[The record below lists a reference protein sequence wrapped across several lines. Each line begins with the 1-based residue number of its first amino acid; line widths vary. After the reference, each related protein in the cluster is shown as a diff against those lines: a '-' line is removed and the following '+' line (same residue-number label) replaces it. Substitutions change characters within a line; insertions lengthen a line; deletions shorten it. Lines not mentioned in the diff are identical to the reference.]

1 MEAAL
6 AAYNQSLC
14 SKDRFTFI
22 GGDLLSD
29 RLSGK
34 CQTRK
39 SRDQDA
45 SVVIRS
51 E

>member
-22 GGDLLSD
+22 GGDLL
-29 RLSGK
+29 
-34 CQTRK
+34 TR
-39 SRDQDA
+39 SAFREMPN
-45 SVVIRS
+45 S
-51 E
+51 EEQRPGCIGGYPK